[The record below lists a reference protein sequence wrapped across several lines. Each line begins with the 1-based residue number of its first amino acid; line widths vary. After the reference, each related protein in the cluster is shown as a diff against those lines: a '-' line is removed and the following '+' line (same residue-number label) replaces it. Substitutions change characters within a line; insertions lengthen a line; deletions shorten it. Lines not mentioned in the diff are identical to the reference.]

1 MNLDLFSTMS
11 KAELINGDDSQPSR
25 HRLRDERKRI
35 LKICINKLQRIQDPE
50 SVLCRSVLINNTLRS
65 IQEEHRESQ
74 KKVRLKRQKE
84 SYCEEFDSKRMCLEE
99 PVREEEEDADDEEDI
114 EADDVTGD
122 VTSPLCAAY
131 YDVQTYQEDTL
142 DDVILCDQTD
152 TSNDIDVWCD
162 EELEQEEGE
171 EGSEEIEDDEDISNS
186 SVDFSI
192 SALSYKHTP
201 RSPHTFENNNE
212 FTRTPT
218 VSGSGDYPGSSQ
230 CGDAFPNSLIHSSSI
245 SLKS

>member
-99 PVREEEEDADDEEDI
+99 PVREEKDPAKIPEP
-114 EADDVTGD
+114 
-122 VTSPLCAAY
+122 SPGQ
-131 YDVQTYQEDTL
+131 D
-142 DDVILCDQTD
+142 
-152 TSNDIDVWCD
+152 
-162 EELEQEEGE
+162 
-171 EGSEEIEDDEDISNS
+171 
-186 SVDFSI
+186 
-192 SALSYKHTP
+192 LS
-201 RSPHTFENNNE
+201 
-212 FTRTPT
+212 
-218 VSGSGDYPGSSQ
+218 
-230 CGDAFPNSLIHSSSI
+230 L
-245 SLKS
+245 